1 MRTKS
6 GSVRELIAGIRQA
19 AEQEEYNPAEDL
31 KTLQTQYKRL
41 GKKDFGLMLDAM
53 VEKYAAGE
61 YAAIHA
67 ALVEKARNG
76 DIEAIKMYRALGY
89 GDWSNGSFCCSAC
102 SNYLLGKSKTK

>member
-19 AEQEEYNPAEDL
+19 AEQEEYN
-31 KTLQTQYKRL
+31 RL

-76 DIEAIKMYRALGY
+76 DIEAIKMYREMQSSG
-89 GDWSNGSFCCSAC
+89 GSDEVVIVDDVE
-102 SNYLLGKSKTK
+102 

>member
-53 VEKYAAGE
+53 VEK
-61 YAAIHA
+61 
-67 ALVEKARNG
+67 ARNG
-76 DIEAIKMYRALGY
+76 DIEAIKMYREMQSSG
-89 GDWSNGSFCCSAC
+89 GSDEVVIVDDVE
-102 SNYLLGKSKTK
+102 

>member
-1 MRTKS
+1 MRTKN

-19 AEQEEYNPAEDL
+19 AEQEAYNPAEDL
-31 KTLQTQYKRL
+31 KALQTQYKRL

-53 VEKYAAGE
+53 VEKYATGE

-76 DIEAIKMYRALGY
+76 DIEAIKMYREMQSSG
-89 GDWSNGSFCCSAC
+89 GSDEVVIVDDIE
-102 SNYLLGKSKTK
+102 

>member
-1 MRTKS
+1 MRTKN

-67 ALVEKARNG
+67 ALVEKAQCRPMAKHDG
-76 DIEAIKMYRALGY
+76 VAEVLALGRFKPCTQAV
-89 GDWSNGSFCCSAC
+89 GHIG
-102 SNYLLGKSKTK
+102 

>member
-1 MRTKS
+1 MRTKN

-19 AEQEEYNPAEDL
+19 AEQEAYNPAEDL
-31 KTLQTQYKRL
+31 KALQTQYKRL

-53 VEKYAAGE
+53 AEKYAAEKYAAGE

-76 DIEAIKMYRALGY
+76 DIEAIKMYREMQSSG
-89 GDWSNGSFCCSAC
+89 GSDEVVIVDDVE
-102 SNYLLGKSKTK
+102 

>member
-1 MRTKS
+1 MRTKN

-19 AEQEEYNPAEDL
+19 TEQEAYNPAEDL

-53 VEKYAAGE
+53 VEKYATGE

-67 ALVEKARNG
+67 ALVEKARKHYQAEEEEG
-76 DIEAIKMYRALGY
+76 ALSRQIE
-89 GDWSNGSFCCSAC
+89 CSMFLAVTE
-102 SNYLLGKSKTK
+102 LQQAKRKL

>member
-19 AEQEEYNPAEDL
+19 AEQEAYNPAEDL

-53 VEKYAAGE
+53 VEK
-61 YAAIHA
+61 
-67 ALVEKARNG
+67 ARDG
-76 DIEAIKMYRALGY
+76 DIEAIKMYREMQSSG
-89 GDWSNGSFCCSAC
+89 GSDEVVIVDDVE
-102 SNYLLGKSKTK
+102 

>member
-1 MRTKS
+1 MRTKN

-53 VEKYAAGE
+53 VENTLPGNMQPSMLRWSRKPA
-61 YAAIHA
+61 AAILKQSKCTARCSRA
-67 ALVEKARNG
+67 AAAMR
-76 DIEAIKMYRALGY
+76 
-89 GDWSNGSFCCSAC
+89 W
-102 SNYLLGKSKTK
+102 